1 MKKIKK
7 MLHSNRRLLG
17 MAWHASPWFVILS
30 ILNMVVNP
38 LRNLMIDVLLVGMIY
53 NAVEAGNSFASLL
66 PYFIAL
72 AIWYIL
78 NSVMECI
85 YVAYIWPTGS
95 AKISTYV
102 DKVITEAAGKMPLS
116 VYDDN
121 RYYNDFVYSIK
132 NGPEEIMGAVDNWA
146 YLLAF
151 SIGSI
156 FSISILSGVEPVML
170 PFVAASILFSFL
182 LVSKSNKLTVE
193 EKKKVSK
200 YQVREDFF
208 QRAFYLPEYA
218 AELRATPALT
228 DLLQDQF
235 EMTEKEKEKT
245 VKTYSQKRFHLQ
257 NWNTANNVGLMFWG
271 VMLAITGMIFLRG
284 NILPG
289 NILIATIAVANAAL
303 YFGVVVNAVPKAF
316 ASAAFEE
323 KMQGFFH
330 YASQYDAQ
338 KDAAEGKEEMIT
350 GIETLVFDHVTF
362 AYPGEQTPVIHDL
375 SFSVHKGE
383 TLALAGQNG
392 TGKTTILKLI
402 MGFYEPDEG
411 KILMN
416 GRDVKTVPPQR
427 RQTLCATVFQDINL
441 YALSVKENISMG
453 RRMEEKRIAASVR
466 EVGGG
471 FLLERGGGL
480 DAEMTK
486 EFDENGIVLSG
497 GEEKRVALARALST
511 DRDIVLL
518 DEMTSALDPEA
529 ETELMNTVFENT
541 KDKILIIVSHKLS
554 TTRRT
559 DRILFLDTDKKI
571 EYGSHE
577 ELIRKNGAYNKLFRY
592 QAEKYIRDAE
602 EQAKEEWR
610 Q

>member
-235 EMTEKEKEKT
+235 EKTEKEKEKT

>member
-235 EMTEKEKEKT
+235 EKTEKEKEKT

-303 YFGVVVNAVPKAF
+303 YFGVVVNAVPTAF

-323 KMQGFFH
+323 KMQGIFH